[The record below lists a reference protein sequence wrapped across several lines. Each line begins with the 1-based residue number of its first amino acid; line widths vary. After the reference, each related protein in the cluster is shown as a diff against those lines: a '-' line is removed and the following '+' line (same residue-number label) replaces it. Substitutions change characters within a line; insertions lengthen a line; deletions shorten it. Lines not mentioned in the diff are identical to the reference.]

1 MTPVIHQTDFFRP
14 HEDPDDHWDLACTY
28 GLAERGLLDLRGIVV
43 DYPPAH
49 QVGNPDACSIAQL
62 NYMTG
67 RAVPFATGHAP
78 HYRSLARDSEP
89 SGAERLILDILGTSP
104 EPVAIQ
110 VAGSARD
117 VAAAV
122 RSAPD
127 LFEQNCRGIYLN
139 AGTGET
145 PGRLEIE
152 LEYNVRLDQE
162 AYRSLFDAPCP
173 LYWAPC
179 FERLGVDE
187 WTVAEHGAWWKFLQS
202 DIMDGMSS
210 RLKNYFLYMFDKVD
224 STAWLAWLEK
234 AVDPPLYHR
243 FANQERNMWC
253 TASFFH
259 SAGQTVESDGSI
271 VPIDSAGSP
280 VFEFVPINV
289 ACDERFLTTWEHD
302 ESSTGRF
309 MLRIRDVEHYAG
321 AMTAA
326 LKKVILTVS

>member
-14 HEDPDDHWDLACTY
+14 HEDPDDHWDLVCTY
-28 GLAERGLLDLRGIVV
+28 GLAERGLLNPKGIAI

-49 QVGNPDACSIAQL
+49 QVGNPDACAIAQL
-62 NYMTG
+62 NHLTG
-67 RAVPFATGHAP
+67 RAVPFATGHKT
-78 HYRSLARDSEP
+78 HFRSLSSDSQR
-89 SGAERLILDILGTSP
+89 SGAERLILGILDASP

-110 VAGSARD
+110 IAGSARD

-122 RSAPD
+122 RSEPG
-127 LFEQNCRGIYLN
+127 LFAQNCRGIYLN

-145 PGRLEIE
+145 PGRPEIE

-187 WTVAEHGAWWKFLQS
+187 WTVAVHGAWWKFLQS

-210 RLKNYFLYMFDKVD
+210 RLKNYFLYMFEKVD

-234 AVDPPLYHR
+234 DVDPVSYQR
-243 FANQERNMWC
+243 FASQERNMWC

-259 SAGQTVESDGSI
+259 SVGQTVESDGSI
-271 VPIDSAGSP
+271 VPVSDADNP
-280 VFEFVPINV
+280 VFDFVPISV
-289 ACDERFLTTWEHD
+289 SCDDRFLTNWEHD
-302 ESSTGRF
+302 ESSTTRF
-309 MLRIRDVEHYAG
+309 MLRIRDVESYAA
-321 AMTAA
+321 AMTSA
-326 LKKVILTVS
+326 LRAVVSTVS